1 MIILGKLYGKIV
13 LTGGPCA
20 GKTTAIS
27 KIEEELT
34 SLGYYVIIIPES
46 ATELINSGIKPF
58 GNSKIDLLNFQ
69 KLILNYQLG
78 KENFYQQAIKLLDK
92 DTKCIIICDRG
103 ALDNQ
108 AYITKEQFNEVI
120 KEFGYTRISLLN
132 RYDMILHLVTAADGK
147 EEYYTLEN
155 NSARTE
161 TIEEARELDKK
172 TLNAQIGHNYLK
184 VFNNEGNFEE
194 KLEKCL
200 TAIQEFLGNPIS
212 IRRERKFLINP
223 IKSDLSLLATYPHTT
238 TNIEQYYLKPNYY
251 HNYEKRLRKITYQEG
266 ENYYCT
272 IQRRT
277 KNGTKEII
285 KDSKI
290 TKEEFYNMLNTT
302 SIISEVKKTRI
313 VFIYNKQYF
322 RLDIFAN
329 NPNIILEIEATKE
342 NQEVDIPNFL
352 NIIKDITNDS
362 SYQNINIS
370 QPKTKKLLKLN

>member
-1 MIILGKLYGKIV
+1 MGKLYGKIV

-108 AYITKEQFNEVI
+108 EYITKEQFNEVI

-172 TLNAQIGHNYLK
+172 TLNAWIGHKGIFKNKSY
-184 VFNNEGNFEE
+184 NF
-194 KLEKCL
+194 
-200 TAIQEFLGNPIS
+200 S
-212 IRRERKFLINP
+212 
-223 IKSDLSLLATYPHTT
+223 
-238 TNIEQYYLKPNYY
+238 
-251 HNYEKRLRKITYQEG
+251 
-266 ENYYCT
+266 
-272 IQRRT
+272 
-277 KNGTKEII
+277 
-285 KDSKI
+285 
-290 TKEEFYNMLNTT
+290 
-302 SIISEVKKTRI
+302 
-313 VFIYNKQYF
+313 
-322 RLDIFAN
+322 
-329 NPNIILEIEATKE
+329 
-342 NQEVDIPNFL
+342 
-352 NIIKDITNDS
+352 
-362 SYQNINIS
+362 
-370 QPKTKKLLKLN
+370 